1 MNNEYKLGRP
11 VNVREGSR
19 CAVHALVAAMASMAA
34 SSTAVA
40 AEWSLSPPPALSLT
54 QREQLSA
61 AIDPGAAN
69 SGPSGPAAPSGTPA
83 GPSNAGTSA
92 NESDRPV
99 AYGVAGSTW
108 LRFGALYASDF
119 SNDNDLNLHVAW
131 SRFLVDD
138 VEFVLEAAGW
148 YFNQEGQDTGG
159 VSGSFLFRWHF
170 WHAEDHRWTVFADV
184 GIGLLA
190 GFDEVPDTGTGFNF
204 LPRAGVGFTR
214 AFNESIDGESRGPR
228 WEIGLRWHHISN
240 GRISGDERNPARDSL
255 AVYAGISIPF

>member
-1 MNNEYKLGRP
+1 MCN
-11 VNVREGSR
+11 
-19 CAVHALVAAMASMAA
+19 AAR
-34 SSTAVA
+34 
-40 AEWSLSPPPALSLT
+40 AEWTLALPALSLT
-54 QREQLSA
+54 QSEQLAA
-61 AIDPGAAN
+61 AIDVGVA
-69 SGPSGPAAPSGTPA
+69 GPDSTGGGTAAPGQAVPGSS
-83 GPSNAGTSA
+83 SNNASTANADTSA
-92 NESDRPV
+92 EADRPV

-119 SNDNDLNLHVAW
+119 ASDNDFNLHVSW

-170 WHAEDHRWTVFADV
+170 WHADDRRWTVFADA

-204 LPRAGVGFTR
+204 LPRLGAGFTR

-228 WEIGLRWHHISN
+228 WEIGVRWHHISN

-255 AVYAGISIPF
+255 AVYAGMSIPF